1 MKGIII
7 AGGKGTRL
15 YPLTNPLNKHL
26 LPIYDRP
33 MIMHVISAL
42 VGGGVTDILLSL
54 NEKNPGLFL
63 EMLKDGSD
71 LGAHLMYVYEREIM
85 GSGGTLLLAE
95 RWIGKEDFVAI
106 LGDSLY
112 LTPLSFTGK
121 KAPHLFAMPLNGHDD
136 HEKYGQIKIKNGR
149 VTKLVDKSMEYFS
162 EIIQTACFIFPPDVF
177 GLIRRLMKEKG
188 NQEITI
194 SEISHY
200 FIKEGRMR
208 YTMIPEGSYI
218 DCGTKDALLKAN
230 KIMAERAAAF
240 PR

>member
-7 AGGKGTRL
+7 AGGKVTRL

-26 LPIYDRP
+26 LPVYDRP

-42 VGGGVTDILLSL
+42 VGGGITDILLSL
-54 NEKNPGLFL
+54 NEKHPGLFL

-136 HEKYGQIKIKNGR
+136 H
-149 VTKLVDKSMEYFS
+149 
-162 EIIQTACFIFPPDVF
+162 
-177 GLIRRLMKEKG
+177 
-188 NQEITI
+188 
-194 SEISHY
+194 
-200 FIKEGRMR
+200 
-208 YTMIPEGSYI
+208 
-218 DCGTKDALLKAN
+218 
-230 KIMAERAAAF
+230 
-240 PR
+240 